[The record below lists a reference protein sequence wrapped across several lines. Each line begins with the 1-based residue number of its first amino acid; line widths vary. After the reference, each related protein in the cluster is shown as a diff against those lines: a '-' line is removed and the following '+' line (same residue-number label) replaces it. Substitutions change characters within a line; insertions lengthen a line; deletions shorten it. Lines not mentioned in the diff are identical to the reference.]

1 MSYFAPEI
9 YNEYLIM
16 RKLLILFAV
25 LCTQLL
31 YAQDKTVTGVVVS
44 SEDGSPMIGVAVMDK
59 VSMNGVITDFDGKFS
74 ITVPSKS
81 KVLQFSYVGFKT
93 KEQAISGKTMKVE
106 MTPDVVNLE
115 EVMVVAYGTG
125 KKSSFTGSATV
136 VKKEALEK
144 VKVSNVTQALQGQSS
159 GVQVINN
166 SGEPGADA
174 SIMIRGIGSMNASSS
189 PLYVVDGTAYNGY
202 INAINPNDI
211 ESMTVLKDASAT
223 ALYGS
228 RAANGV
234 IMITTKKGASEK
246 GQINFRST
254 WGFTSLAVDLPR
266 ALTPQEFT
274 ELAWTGIM
282 NGYMDNGMSATD
294 AAKLATDNL
303 ANELKINPWNMD
315 KPVGLDGKLDPNAK
329 LKFSGDWRD
338 ALLKSR
344 LRQEYTIDF
353 SGKSQK
359 SDYFIS
365 AGYLNDKGV
374 FSTQEY
380 ERFSVRGSMNYDVK
394 KWMKVGLN
402 ANLSHSKRIMSAGS
416 DVVWFLRT
424 MPSIYPIYVWDEATQ
439 GYKTD
444 SNGDYILDYG
454 DNRMSWAGWNPLAD
468 AKYNPSPWY
477 HDDASLRTY
486 FEIKFLPELT
496 WRTNISLD
504 YYLYHSD
511 GYVNSEYGFAAGYG
525 GEAYKD
531 MQRGISY
538 TINNLLTYNKTF
550 GDHTINALLGQE
562 AYARDT
568 KALSA
573 SKRGFPFNGLT
584 EINSAS
590 EMNSMGSWK
599 DEYRLLSWFSRLE
612 YDYANRYY
620 VSASYRTDGS
630 SRFHPDSRWG
640 NFWSVGA
647 SWRISNEK
655 FMEPYSEWL
664 DNLKLK
670 ASYGAVGND
679 NLGTL
684 YAYQGLYATG
694 MNNYNQAG
702 VMISRLPN
710 KTLKWETNL
719 QFNVGLD
726 FAMFNKFSGTIE
738 YFKRKSKDLLFT
750 MPMAPS
756 TGFGGID
763 RNIGD
768 VQNYGIEFTLNYV
781 PFSSKDFTW
790 TIDLNGTSYKN
801 KITKLPQEEM
811 NAGYFKWREGESR
824 FNFWGAEYA
833 GVNPETGNDQ
843 YWMVVDKEDGTTERV
858 KTEDYNAVSSDKHKK
873 YLGDALPK
881 LFGGLTNSFQFKG
894 IDFSFMIYYSLGGK
908 LYDGDYAQAMAY
920 RQGYSLHPDM
930 LDAWTPE
937 NKNAKL
943 PRFST
948 TYGNYMGSY
957 SSKFLYD
964 NTFFRLRNI
973 TLGYT
978 LPKSLTSKFL
988 INSLRVFAQADN
1000 ILTTGNA
1007 QKRGTDPEQS
1017 IDGIAGNRFPVTKSV
1032 SFGLQLNF

>member
-1 MSYFAPEI
+1 
-9 YNEYLIM
+9 M

-74 ITVPSKS
+74 ITVPTKS

-159 GVQVINN
+159 GVQVINS

-174 SIMIRGIGSMNASSS
+174 TIMIRGIGSMNASSS

-234 IMITTKKGASEK
+234 VMITTKKGASEK

-531 MQRGISY
+531 MQRGISN

>member
-1 MSYFAPEI
+1 
-9 YNEYLIM
+9 M

-74 ITVPSKS
+74 ITVPTKS

-136 VKKEALEK
+136 VKKESLEK

-365 AGYLNDKGV
+365 VGYLNDKGV